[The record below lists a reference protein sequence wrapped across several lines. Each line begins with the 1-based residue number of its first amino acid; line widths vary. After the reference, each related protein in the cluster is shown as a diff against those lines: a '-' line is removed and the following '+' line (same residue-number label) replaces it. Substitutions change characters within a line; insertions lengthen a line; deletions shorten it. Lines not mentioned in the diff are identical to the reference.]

1 MDVRTA
7 HSSATPFANDREA
20 APSPPQL
27 ARALEMLQA
36 HRGSPSGEVTRLLA
50 HDSRNVWGHCLRAAL
65 VVQNDDAPARAN
77 LAASVAAILAMRP
90 DENERGHR
98 HARAAQAWLAGD
110 AVLALERY
118 GAIVADWPD
127 DFVALTVAH
136 ALDFRLGQRR
146 MLRDR
151 VAKALRAWD
160 ASMPGY
166 AGVLAMYAFGLE
178 ENGQYRRAERFARR
192 ALALDPRHPAA
203 IHAIAHVMEMQGR
216 VREGLAFLDAT
227 EPAWIEGTA
236 LSIHLAWHRALFQ
249 LDSDAP
255 ASALATYDAQIAATH
270 AASMPALAD
279 ASALLWRLQ
288 LRDVDVSARW
298 RALADRWKLQTLDDA
313 RPFYAVHAM
322 MAFAAAG
329 DAEPAARLL
338 RNLHDAFPH
347 ARSRLPP
354 EEALA
359 EPLCEA
365 LLAFARS
372 DYAACVELLGKVRD
386 VAHRCGGSLAQCDI
400 VHLTL
405 TEAAL
410 RARKGTLARALVAE
424 RSARKPTS
432 RLNWLLRRRAWR
444 MMPATA

>member
-1 MDVRTA
+1 MDLRTA
-7 HSSATPFANDREA
+7 HSSATPFANEREA
-20 APSPPQL
+20 NAPPQL
-27 ARALEMLQA
+27 ARALAMLHA
-36 HRGSPSGEVTRLLA
+36 RRGNPAGEISRLLA
-50 HDSRNVWGHCLRAAL
+50 HDRRSVWGHCLRAAL
-65 VVQNDDAPARAN
+65 IVQSDDTGAHAS
-77 LAASVAAILAMRP
+77 LSASVAAILAIRP
-90 DENERGHR
+90 DEDDRAHR
-98 HARAAQAWLAGD
+98 HARAAHAWLAGD

-151 VAKALRAWD
+151 VARVLRAWN

-227 EPAWIEGTA
+227 ESAWIDGTGLA
-236 LSIHLAWHRALFQ
+236 IHLAWHRALFQ
-249 LDSDAP
+249 LDTDDP

-270 AASMPALAD
+270 APTMSALAD
-279 ASALLWRLQ
+279 ASALLWRMQ
-288 LRDVDVSARW
+288 LRDIDVSARW
-298 RALADRWKLQTLDDA
+298 GALADRWKLQTLDDA

-338 RNLHDAFPH
+338 RGLHGAFPH
-347 ARSRLPP
+347 PQSRLPP

-359 EPLCEA
+359 QPLCEA

-372 DYAACVELLGKVRD
+372 DYAACVQLLAKVRD

-410 RARKGTLARALVAE
+410 RARKSGLARALVAE
-424 RSARKPTS
+424 RAARKPTS
-432 RLNWLLRRRAWR
+432 RLNRLLRRRAWR
-444 MMPATA
+444 MLPATA